1 VGLRASFEELTSLP
15 SWFFVDPP
23 GAAGMLDVLSGLV
36 SDTMSGK
43 PISEAEVRI
52 LDGHSAGSVAIT
64 HTTGIYNFD
73 RILDG
78 QTFTI
83 TASKPGYEPETKTH
97 RVDFPRNAPGAGQ
110 PVLDFSLRPM

>member
-1 VGLRASFEELTSLP
+1 
-15 SWFFVDPP
+15 
-23 GAAGMLDVLSGLV
+23 
-36 SDTMSGK
+36 
-43 PISEAEVRI
+43 
-52 LDGHSAGSVAIT
+52 VAIT

-83 TASKPGYEPETKTH
+83 TASKLGYEPETKTY
-97 RVDFPRNAPGAGQ
+97 RVDFPRNTPGAGQ